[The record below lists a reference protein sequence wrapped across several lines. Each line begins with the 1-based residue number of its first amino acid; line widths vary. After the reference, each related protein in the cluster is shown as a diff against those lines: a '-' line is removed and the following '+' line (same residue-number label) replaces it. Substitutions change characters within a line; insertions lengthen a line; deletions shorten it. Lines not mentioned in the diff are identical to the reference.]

1 MPWNPY
7 LKQDINSIERV
18 QGRATKLLKCL
29 RDKGYDERLKA
40 LNLTSLSV
48 RRVRGDLIQLY
59 KIIHGYDSV
68 SFQNGI
74 PYSNFGYSSR
84 RNVFALKREL
94 VKNST
99 PRFKFFFNRIGNTWN
114 KLPNEIVTA
123 RNINSF
129 KAKLDEWLNS
139 NCHSLSG

>member
-1 MPWNPY
+1 ME
-7 LKQDINSIERV
+7 SIFETRHTFDRE
-18 QGRATKLLKCL
+18 RATKLLKCL
-29 RDKGYDERLKA
+29 RDKGYEERLKA
-40 LNLTSLSV
+40 LNLTSLSE

-68 SFQNGI
+68 SFKNGI

-84 RNVFALKREL
+84 RNVFALNREL
-94 VKNST
+94 VKNSN
-99 PRFKFFFNRIGNTWN
+99 PRFTFFFNRIGNIWN

-129 KAKLDEWLNS
+129 KAKLDEWLKS